1 MTILNDY
8 DAFDG
13 RHWET
18 GTIYNFLAYRGV
30 TAPHSGEPYSEALL
44 LGVSGGAVM
53 GYFSFD
59 YEGYDPMVRIL
70 TRNTFDPL
78 DTMLSRLGVV
88 QDRLQTRSPEKGRAN
103 LLGTLQ
109 EAVPAIVWA
118 DMYSLPYNALEHD
131 EKMWAMFPVLVYGF
145 DEAADRVWIAD
156 RARVPLY
163 VTPDAL
169 HRARAR
175 VKKDKFRVL
184 TIAPPVA
191 EKVPA
196 AVRAGIWDCIKLYT
210 EKPPKG
216 SRNSFGLA
224 AFRWWAE
231 QLRNPRARMSWEKEF
246 PAGPEMVAG
255 LTSAFHDINLFGK
268 GEEGVSDRPLYAAFL
283 EEAAVILNKP
293 ALNDAARLF
302 RDSAGAWRD
311 LSAALLPDEVE
322 PFRETRE
329 LMLRRHTLFL
339 NRGNEALEEMVQIDA
354 RLDEIGEMVA
364 IDFPLTQAGVE
375 AVRER
380 IAERVM
386 AIHDVE
392 AEAVSALREAMA
404 TAE

>member
-1 MTILNDY
+1 MTILDDY
-8 DAFDG
+8 DAFNG

-18 GTIYNFLAYRGV
+18 GTICNFLAYRGV
-30 TAPHSGEPYSEALL
+30 TARHSGEPYSEALL

-53 GYFSFD
+53 GYFTFN
-59 YEGYDPMVRIL
+59 YGGYDPMVRIL

-88 QDRLQTRSPEKGRAN
+88 QNRLHTRSPEKGRAN
-103 LLGTLQ
+103 LLDTLQ
-109 EAVPAIVWA
+109 EGVPGIVWA
-118 DMYSLPYNALEHD
+118 DMYSLPYNGLEHD
-131 EKMWAMFPVLVYGF
+131 EKMWVMFPILVHGF
-145 DEAADRVWIAD
+145 DEASDRVWIAD
-156 RARVPLY
+156 RARVPLHAK
-163 VTPDAL
+163 PDTL

-184 TIAPPVA
+184 TIDPPVA

-216 SRNSFGLA
+216 SKNSFGLA

-246 PAGPEMVAG
+246 PAGPEMLAG

-268 GEEGVSDRPLYAAFL
+268 GEEGVSDRPLYVAFL
-283 EEAAVILNKP
+283 EEAAVILDKP
-293 ALNDAARLF
+293 ALNDAAALF

-311 LSAALLPDEVE
+311 LSAALLPEEVE

-329 LMLRRHTLFL
+329 LMLRRHRLFL
-339 NRGNEALEEMVQIDA
+339 NRGNAALEEMAGIDA
-354 RLDEIGEMVA
+354 RLEEIKAAVTA
-364 IDFPLTQAGVE
+364 DFPLSQAGVE
-375 AVRER
+375 AMRER

-386 AIHDVE
+386 TIHDVE

-404 TAE
+404 TAD

>member
-1 MTILNDY
+1 MMLDDY
-8 DAFDG
+8 NAFDG

-18 GTIYNFLAYRGV
+18 GTICNFLAYRGV
-30 TAPHSGEPYSEALL
+30 TAPHTGEPYSEALL
-44 LGVSGGAVM
+44 MGVSGGAVM
-53 GYFSFD
+53 GYFTFD

-88 QDRLQTRSPEKGRAN
+88 QHRVHTASPEKGRAN
-103 LLGTLQ
+103 LLDTLQ
-109 EAVPAIVWA
+109 EGVPAIVWA

-131 EKMWAMFPVLVYGF
+131 EKMWAMFPILVYGI
-145 DEAADRVWIAD
+145 DQAADRVWIAD
-156 RARVPLY
+156 RARVPLH
-163 VTPDAL
+163 VTPEAL

-184 TIAPPVA
+184 TVDPPVA
-191 EKVPA
+191 EKVAA

-216 SRNSFGLA
+216 SKNSFGLA

-246 PAGPEMVAG
+246 PAGPEMLAG

-268 GEEGVSDRPLYAAFL
+268 GTIADRGLYADFL
-283 EEAAVILNKP
+283 EEAAVLLEKP
-293 ALNDAARLF
+293 ALGDVAGMF
-302 RDSAGAWRD
+302 RESAVAWQA

-322 PFRETRE
+322 PFRETRD
-329 LMLRRHTLFL
+329 LMLQRHRFFL

-354 RLDEIGEMVA
+354 RLDA
-364 IDFPLTQAGVE
+364 IKSAVTADFPLDAAGV
-375 AVRER
+375 AAMRER
-380 IAERVM
+380 IAECVM
-386 AIHDVE
+386 DVHD
-392 AEAVSALREAMA
+392 AETGAVTALREAM
-404 TAE
+404 TAG